1 MNFPS
6 KPNSEHLHGSNYMST
21 FDWRNALLLLIVSAL
36 AACSPSE
43 ANKKGAG
50 NPGATAAAKPA
61 TEGAGKKAESEDEEG
76 EEGKLA
82 LTPEQVKAAGI
93 IVAELMEQ
101 DVSDQITV
109 TATITA
115 DQNKLAHIAPR
126 VAGKL
131 TRVLVDLGDKVKA
144 GQSLALIDSIEV
156 GEAQSSYAQA
166 TSEHDLAV
174 AGMERAQKLFAEQII
189 PQKDYLRARADVEK
203 TKAVLR
209 AADEKRHALGLAG
222 QGAQGAGRSVFPVSA
237 PFPGTVIEKQAVVGE
252 LAQPDKSLFSVAD
265 LSRVWIET
273 NLYEKDLGAVRTG
286 APATITVA
294 AYPGKVFKGKVSYIS
309 SVMDKE
315 SRTIHARVELANP
328 DGLLKLGMFA
338 TASIAAQGTEKALL
352 LPDDAVVLI
361 QGQPTAF
368 VLEEGGYEAR
378 AVSLGEKLHGKVI
391 LKNGIEAGEKVVTSG
406 AYALKARILKSQIG
420 DAD

>member
-6 KPNSEHLHGSNYMST
+6 KPNSKHLHGSNYMST

-43 ANKKGAG
+43 NKKGAG
-50 NPGATAAAKPA
+50 NQSATAAAKPA

-82 LTPEQVKAAGI
+82 LTPEQIKAAGI
-93 IVAELMEQ
+93 IVAELVEQ

-166 TSEHDLAV
+166 ASEHDLAV

-237 PFPGTVIEKQAVVGE
+237 PFHGTVIEKQAVVGE

-315 SRTIHARVELANP
+315 SRTIHARVELANT

-391 LKNGIEAGEKVVTSG
+391 LKSGIEAGEKVVTSG

>member
-1 MNFPS
+1 MNSPS

>member
-6 KPNSEHLHGSNYMST
+6 KPNSKHLHGSNYMST

-50 NPGATAAAKPA
+50 NQSTTAAAKPA
-61 TEGAGKKAESEDEEG
+61 TEGASKKVESEDEEG

-82 LTPEQVKAAGI
+82 LTPEQIKAAGI
-93 IVAELMEQ
+93 IVAELVEQ

-166 TSEHDLAV
+166 ASEHDLAV

-237 PFPGTVIEKQAVVGE
+237 PFHGTVIEKQAVVGE

-328 DGLLKLGMFA
+328 GGLLKLGMFA

-391 LKNGIEAGEKVVTSG
+391 LKSGIEAGEKVVTSG